1 MQSSQCNAASS
12 WARCAPG
19 EPLQLPARS
28 CNSFW
33 WLLGSTRGK
42 TPSGVDLRKA
52 AEARRGARDGPRQ
65 TFLALRAGGGVWQPA
80 RRRQAPFD
88 ATGDRVERAAD
99 QRGGGCLS
107 FGYHSISVVG
117 CSVGSCNSTHAWPSS
132 NTRGWNSIYASS
144 TPSGCDS
151 SHSWSW
157 ISRGRCCQPSTGR
170 NSSKRRCSEEVE
182 RHARGGSHDQVEGEA
197 CHQPTG

>member
-1 MQSSQCNAASS
+1 MRTCACIIIVYILSAYYRSIQVGTFPHLKNFRKGLRHQLVKCESQLSAATASQN
-12 WARCAPG
+12 WQGEEEARHRLAWIYEKHLVPIDLLCCQKAPG
-19 EPLQLPARS
+19 
-28 CNSFW
+28 
-33 WLLGSTRGK
+33 
-42 TPSGVDLRKA
+42 
-52 AEARRGARDGPRQ
+52 
-65 TFLALRAGGGVWQPA
+65 
-80 RRRQAPFD
+80 
-88 ATGDRVERAAD
+88 
-99 QRGGGCLS
+99 
-107 FGYHSISVVG
+107 VVG

-157 ISRGRCCQPSTGR
+157 ISRGRCCQPSTGC

-197 CHQPTG
+197 CHHSTG